1 MDSTIGGVIL
11 IAALVGS
18 AIFGVMYKQKAGAK
32 HAQSG
37 EDKARVRALLEKA
50 LPEERPFTP
59 L

>member
-11 IAALVGS
+11 IAALVAS

-37 EDKARVRALLEKA
+37 EDKARVQALLEKA
-50 LPEERPFTP
+50 LDRKSVV
-59 L
+59 